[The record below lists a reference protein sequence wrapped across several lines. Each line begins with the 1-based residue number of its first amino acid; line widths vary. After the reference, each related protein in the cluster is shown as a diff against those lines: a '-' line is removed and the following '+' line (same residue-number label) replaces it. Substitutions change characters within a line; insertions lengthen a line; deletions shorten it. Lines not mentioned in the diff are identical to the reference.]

1 VEGWAESL
9 APEVAPF
16 GIRSMIVEPG
26 FFRTELLTPESTSYA
41 ESRIDDYA
49 ERTEQTVTAWKGMN
63 GQQGGDPAKLA
74 DALIQLAELDEPPL
88 RFAAGADAVGVFDT
102 RAKALRDQAG
112 AHRELSSN
120 LAHADA

>member
-9 APEVAPF
+9 APEIAPV
-16 GIRSMIVEPG
+16 GIRTMIVEPG
-26 FFRTELLTPESTSYA
+26 FFRTELLTPESTRYA
-41 ESRIDDYA
+41 DSTIEDYA
-49 ERTEQTVTAWKGMN
+49 QRTRQTVATWRSMD

-88 RFAAGADAVGVFDT
+88 RFAAGADAVGVFET
-102 RAKALRDQAG
+102 RAKELQNQAE

-120 LAHADA
+120 LAHDNA